1 MCEQMYGTKNST
13 GEPISKSHSICLRIC
28 KEIALDIKKPTRE
41 KDITNKQPDWKENT
55 EQSSIQPVFRCFKM
69 KIT

>member
-41 KDITNKQPDWKENT
+41 KDITNKQPD
-55 EQSSIQPVFRCFKM
+55 
-69 KIT
+69 